1 MYDLTLLSKLRQ
13 HQGHLAMGS
22 LGCPLTLIFPVQSV
36 ITLWLTLNCVT
47 ISYWK

>member
-22 LGCPLTLIFPVQSV
+22 LG
-36 ITLWLTLNCVT
+36 
-47 ISYWK
+47 